1 MGVVV
6 REVTKTIPKLL
17 VWQNMEVVAVE
28 MGQVT
33 ITMKLKMW
41 ELVPYMVG
49 EEVEV
54 VALMVLPLE

>member
-1 MGVVV
+1 
-6 REVTKTIPKLL
+6 
-17 VWQNMEVVAVE
+17 MEAVAVE

-33 ITMKLKMW
+33 ITIKLKMW